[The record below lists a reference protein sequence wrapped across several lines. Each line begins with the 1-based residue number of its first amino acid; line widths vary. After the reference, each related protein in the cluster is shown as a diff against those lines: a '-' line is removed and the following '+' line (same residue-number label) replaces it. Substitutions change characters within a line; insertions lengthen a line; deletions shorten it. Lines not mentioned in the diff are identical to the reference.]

1 MQNAPEDRDIDK
13 YGEHAGFR
21 RLVHV
26 QPGRGVVDKHPPAR
40 CRPPSAR
47 SVETQAGGKEAARV
61 PEACVAGLDVDREP
75 QSVCLP
81 PPSTDLDTTGLT
93 GWRHITSL
101 LPGVGRPPS
110 SPGGFA
116 WQRLKR
122 RLHKPLVPSV
132 PSRRSHSRTT
142 NGRLCAN
149 TCCQGCRV
157 SGSVPRAPFH
167 GNWTQ
172 AAVVVA
178 SDGREWAC
186 GCSAGWLWPVSC
198 LVSVRWGDTG
208 WEGHRTQDTRE
219 RQREVEEGQLP
230 PAPSREIPMPS
241 RPTMTWSGW
250 LSHGLRPYLA
260 PPRYLEPTRC
270 EGTF

>member
-13 YGEHAGFR
+13 YGEHAGLR
-21 RLVHV
+21 LLVHG
-26 QPGRGVVDKHPPAR
+26 QPGRAVVDKHPPAR

-47 SVETQAGGKEAARV
+47 SVETQAGGKEAPGYPR
-61 PEACVAGLDVDREP
+61 RESP
-75 QSVCLP
+75 VWMSTGSHNLFVCRRRRLT
-81 PPSTDLDTTGLT
+81 STRQASPDGDTSPLSCLASTGL
-93 GWRHITSL
+93 
-101 LPGVGRPPS
+101 PPS

-142 NGRLCAN
+142 NGRLCAS

-172 AAVVVA
+172 AAAVVVA

-208 WEGHRTQDTRE
+208 WEGHRTQRE
-219 RQREVEEGQLP
+219 TVRSGRRATAASPKPGNSHAKP
-230 PAPSREIPMPS
+230 PHHDLVRVVIAWASTLSSATALSR
-241 RPTMTWSGW
+241 
-250 LSHGLRPYLA
+250 A
-260 PPRYLEPTRC
+260 NQV
-270 EGTF
+270 